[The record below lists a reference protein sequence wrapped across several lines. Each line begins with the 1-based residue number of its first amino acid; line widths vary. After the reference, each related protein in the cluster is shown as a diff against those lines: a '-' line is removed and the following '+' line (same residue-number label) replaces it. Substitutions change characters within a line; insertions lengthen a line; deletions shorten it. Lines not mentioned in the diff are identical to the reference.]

1 MKKLLKIWAVIL
13 PVLALFAAT
22 GCETE
27 QLTDNVSV
35 GLKADAA
42 FTEAGQANL
51 TLTLSAA
58 AGSDVAVNLAA
69 SAKAQD
75 GFTAV
80 PAEFLSFDSSVTI
93 AAGSTTASVVVP
105 ADLGKLSGN
114 QAVITIA
121 SADGAKV
128 DSDAATVYI
137 SVPEDAGALMA
148 GANVWGIIGS
158 FNGWA
163 GDIAMTKVADN
174 PETWTVQN
182 ASFGGEFKFRG
193 NETWGDYDLGSSE
206 TVVLGGNLALQK
218 GGANIKIDEG
228 VYNVTLYPTLLKA
241 VITEGEAALVPFEL
255 NWTVEYKGHQ
265 WVEGFETSGQLD
277 VFEVSGT
284 TPGKYYIPYYSSL
297 GSYYEDDE
305 YTPESYGESLA
316 KDPETFLADMQ
327 ANIDAMIANY
337 LEYGYSLQDYFDDYV
352 YNEAVDGTTI
362 LYYGQY
368 AGDYEFL
375 VLSMDET
382 GKLDYGYKLIT
393 FTIDSDPETQ
403 YDWDI
408 VANIREDWTAQPAE
422 WVSGYEGQ
430 YFWVDG
436 YAPGAAYT
444 IIDLYTDAEIDWYL
458 GGELKNF
465 IGNQNSYIQ
474 TYLNEGY
481 TPGEIFEYLG
491 AAVDEDGYFYDY
503 LSTYN
508 IEGEAYVLILGFDE
522 NGQLINTSAYSKGAD
537 MGKALI
543 DVPVYTPEPLDLS
556 LNENWGAE
564 FLGTFTDH
572 QVNTYYNS
580 ETGEDEEVEE
590 DVDLSVI
597 KLTGLLDGEYV
608 GTGLYEAGYLD
619 ELDETDF
626 SDYVR
631 YAGEGVIY
639 TLDYYNTYYPEY
651 GYTLADVANTAKD
664 PWLYYSGV
672 TEEYYGEWD
681 VLIAGVSEDLEVTG
695 EYALAT
701 ITFDGTRLDSDP
713 TLVVKKVVRGKA
725 DLKKAA
731 SAKRHVV
738 KTAPAERAARAFT
751 KRAPGK
757 KAAARKP
764 ASLKSTSAKLAR

>member
-1 MKKLLKIWAVIL
+1 MKNWAIIL
-13 PVLALFAAT
+13 PFAGILALTAGCDALLENIPT
-22 GCETE
+22 GETV
-27 QLTDNVSV
+27 TVSIKSDIAFSLV
-35 GLKADAA
+35 GD
-42 FTEAGQANL
+42 ANL
-51 TLTLSAA
+51 TLTLSSVST
-58 AGSDVAVNLAA
+58 GDVSVNLAVA
-69 SAKAQD
+69 RTAQD
-75 GFTAV
+75 GYIAV
-80 PAEFLSFDSSVTI
+80 DAEYLSFDGSVSI
-93 AAGSTTASVVVP
+93 PAGKTEATVKVTAELENLSTA
-105 ADLGKLSGN
+105 N

-121 SADGAKV
+121 AADGAEI
-128 DSDAATVYI
+128 DPDASVAYI
-137 SVPEDAGALMA
+137 YVPDT
-148 GANVWGIIGS
+148 
-158 FNGWA
+158 
-163 GDIAMTKVADN
+163 GDPSN
-174 PETWTVQN
+174 EGPGPEVH
-182 ASFGGEFKFRG
+182 
-193 NETWGDYDLGSSE
+193 
-206 TVVLGGNLALQK
+206 
-218 GGANIKIDEG
+218 
-228 VYNVTLYPTLLKA
+228 
-241 VITEGEAALVPFEL
+241 EL
-255 NWTVEYKGHQ
+255 DWKVEYKGHQ
-265 WVEGFETSGQLD
+265 WVEGLETEGQLD

-284 TPGKYYIPYYSSL
+284 PPGKYYIPYYSSL

-375 VLSMDET
+375 VLSMDAT

-522 NGQLINTSAYSKGAD
+522 NGQLINTSAYSNGAD